1 MVEDLEKEQNLY
13 LFAAEMDF
21 ITQQCSGLVEEK
33 QRLVNLYF

>member
-1 MVEDLEKEQNLY
+1 MVEEPRKGTEVY